1 MPPAFSFP
9 QIPASSVSV
18 NIGDPVDPQALEQ
31 AKAIVSSIKDADD
44 KSKAL
49 LEKAKAFGD
58 MQKEEESYVVPN
70 KELKEAYENLLQ
82 TEREALD
89 RIHAR

>member
-1 MPPAFSFP
+1 MVEPTHEVWVHGLLPLAG
-9 QIPASSVSV
+9 ACV
-18 NIGDPVDPQALEQ
+18 NETSL
-31 AKAIVSSIKDADD
+31 
-44 KSKAL
+44 KAL

-70 KELKEAYENLLQ
+70 EELKEAYENLPQ
-82 TEREALD
+82 KEREALD